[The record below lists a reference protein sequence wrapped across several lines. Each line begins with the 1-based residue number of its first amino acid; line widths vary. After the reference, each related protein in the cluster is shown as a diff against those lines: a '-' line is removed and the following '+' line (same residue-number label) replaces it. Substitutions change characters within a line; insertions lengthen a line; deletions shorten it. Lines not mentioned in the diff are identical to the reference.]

1 MGLPVSIRAT
11 PAGASIVNS
20 RAGAR
25 PQRGLPDNR
34 IQSLLIDSQGR
45 LWVGMI
51 RGLAWFDSASE
62 TFSSYRR
69 DEAESRSLPDDYIV
83 SLAEDRGGSLWI
95 GTKFGGLAK
104 WNPRTWSF
112 GHVRASAEEGY
123 SDRNI
128 MAFAEDKLGRLWIA
142 TFGSGINRSIAAPG
156 M

>member
-1 MGLPVSIRAT
+1 MGGHHP
-11 PAGASIVNS
+11 
-20 RAGAR
+20 
-25 PQRGLPDNR
+25 GL
-34 IQSLLIDSQGR
+34 S
-45 LWVGMI
+45 
-51 RGLAWFDSASE
+51 WFDSASE

-69 DEAESRSLPDDYIV
+69 DEAEIRSLPDDYIV

-128 MAFAEDKLGRLWIA
+128 TSFAEDKLGRLWIG
-142 TFGSGINRSIAAPG
+142 TFGSGINLLDRTTGRVTPMRHVQRQCG
-156 M
+156 RH